1 MRTSLAAACLL
12 GLSACSTVQPPA
24 RVIPQR
30 TLAWRSVATEADRQ
44 RLREWRTAFNDAL
57 RAARASGSAA
67 EITREGPLLEPDAAL
82 SGGTIPNG
90 TYRCRVI
97 KLGARS
103 SGMLNYVAYP
113 YFTCRIGPSG
123 SLQSFAKVT
132 GSQRQV
138 GTIFPNDPLR
148 QVFLGTIALGDEQS
162 AMQYG
167 RDTERDVAGYVERI
181 GPNRWR
187 MLMPRPAFESVM
199 DVMELVPAG

>member
-1 MRTSLAAACLL
+1 MRSSFAAACLL

-24 RVIPQR
+24 VVVPQR
-30 TLAWRSVATEADRQ
+30 TLAWRSVATELDRT
-44 RLREWRTAFNDAL
+44 RLREWRTAFTEAL

-67 EITREGPLLEPDAAL
+67 DISREGALLEPDAAQ
-82 SGGTIPNG
+82 SGGSIPNG

-103 SGMLNYVAYP
+103 PGLLNYIAYP
-113 YFTCRIGPSG
+113 YFTCRIGPAG

-148 QVFLGTIALGDEQS
+148 QVFLGTVALGDEQS

-167 RDTERDVAGYVERI
+167 RDSERDVAGYIERI

-187 MLMPRPAFESVM
+187 MIMPRPAFESVM

>member
-1 MRTSLAAACLL
+1 MRSSFAAACLL

-24 RVIPQR
+24 VVVPQR
-30 TLAWRSVATEADRQ
+30 SLAWRSVATESDRT
-44 RLREWRTAFNDAL
+44 RLREWRTAFTEAL
-57 RAARASGSAA
+57 RAARASGSATDIA
-67 EITREGPLLEPDAAL
+67 REGALLEPDAAQ

-103 SGMLNYVAYP
+103 PGLLNYIAYP
-113 YFTCRIGPSG
+113 YFTCRIGPAG

-148 QVFLGTIALGDEQS
+148 QVFLGTVALGDEQS

-167 RDTERDVAGYVERI
+167 RDSERDVAGYIERI

-187 MLMPRPAFESVM
+187 MIMPRPAFESVM